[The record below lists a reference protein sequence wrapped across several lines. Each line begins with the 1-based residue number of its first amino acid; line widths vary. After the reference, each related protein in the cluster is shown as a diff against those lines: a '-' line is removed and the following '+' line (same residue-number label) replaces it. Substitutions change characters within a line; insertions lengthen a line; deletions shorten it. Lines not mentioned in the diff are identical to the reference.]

1 MGGIDSIRSFQQDS
15 MLPQDAVDQINASN
29 GALNASQIAIRGGNL
44 MINPRVELRIPVTG
58 PLETVVFFDT
68 GNLWQDAGYIY
79 RDDKINISFRAAVGS
94 GIRVQTPVGPIAL
107 DYGINLTRYTAYE
120 DFGALNFAIGL
131 F

>member
-1 MGGIDSIRSFQQDS
+1 
-15 MLPQDAVDQINASN
+15 
-29 GALNASQIAIRGGNL
+29 

-79 RDDKINISFRAAVGS
+79 RDGNINISLRAAVGS

-107 DYGINLTRYTAYE
+107 DYGINLTRYSAYE